1 MNLQG
6 RGRRIED
13 RELNPTSAGHPR
25 CEDEDEPEE
34 LRGEETILDE
44 KSWVR
49 IRSKFAS
56 ERKRRHRRGVQSFY
70 SLSGWE
76 SCREVGRFVRES
88 KRVFG
93 RKLTATRDGE
103 GGAHV
108 QLIIDVE
115 EFAI

>member
-1 MNLQG
+1 MDRQG
-6 RGRRIED
+6 RRQKIED
-13 RELNPTSAGHPR
+13 RESSPTSAGHPR
-25 CEDEDEPEE
+25 REDEDKAEE
-34 LRGEETILDE
+34 LEEEGTIFE
-44 KSWVR
+44 GKSRVQ

-56 ERKRRHRRGVQSFY
+56 ERRRRHRRGVQSSIV
-70 SLSGWE
+70 SLAGNRVEKSDV
-76 SCREVGRFVRES
+76 SES
-88 KRVFG
+88 KKVFG